1 MAGWKSL
8 CKASLF
14 VFTFNR
20 KQARETS
27 CKNYI
32 SPLYQEMKERFKN
45 CLEKEL
51 VSEIQTL

>member
-1 MAGWKSL
+1 MTGWKSL

-51 VSEIQTL
+51 VSKIQTL